1 VGKEIPIYKAE
12 AEAGL
17 ADLIQSKD
25 GRSIATVCPLMEQGL
40 VAESIKN
47 HTQANH
53 FNSFYRSDATNK
65 DQFDLEYVYTILATT
80 GWNRNDDVFDR
91 LEMWSARN
99 TAEDKP
105 FNKGHD
111 PNEIIGHITGN
122 AVVDES
128 YELVK
133 NDSEVDSL
141 PTKFHILT
149 SAVIYKHV
157 SSRDD
162 KLTTATKELLREI
175 SEGKWFVS
183 MEALFTD
190 FDYALRK
197 ADGEQIVVARNEE
210 TAFLSKHLRAYGGVG
225 EYDGSRVGRL
235 MKNLTFSGKG
245 LVQNPGNPESIIFKE
260 EDNIIFNGVAE
271 NSYPQ
276 IDLLVTSSS
285 KGDSSMSDNNE
296 QVRNLESQVEKLE
309 ARLKELDAEKVQA
322 KISTF
327 EKACADKDAEISELS
342 SKIEAVS
349 EMLAESKKAY
359 DEISVAKS
367 EADTQINELTE
378 KLEAIEASAARASR
392 ISALVDVE
400 VDKADAEVLVDTFDG
415 ISDEQFDAIVSLHA
429 DYMLKK
435 KAGMHD
441 KKDKDEEK
449 KSESGAHDEDEKKK
463 KKEEE
468 SAKAPY
474 HKEKKAES
482 PMHYKKKAGH
492 GKDEEKAK
500 AGENFEVDEAA
511 EAADTAEDTETLNNA
526 EVDDAPAL
534 AAQSEEMGDAVVAS
548 LNDYFSK
555 VLSGNDTK
563 S

>member
-1 VGKEIPIYKAE
+1 
-12 AEAGL
+12 
-17 ADLIQSKD
+17 
-25 GRSIATVCPLMEQGL
+25 
-40 VAESIKN
+40 
-47 HTQANH
+47 
-53 FNSFYRSDATNK
+53 
-65 DQFDLEYVYTILATT
+65 
-80 GWNRNDDVFDR
+80 
-91 LEMWSARN
+91 
-99 TAEDKP
+99 
-105 FNKGHD
+105 
-111 PNEIIGHITGN
+111 
-122 AVVDES
+122 
-128 YELVK
+128 
-133 NDSEVDSL
+133 
-141 PTKFHILT
+141 
-149 SAVIYKHV
+149 
-157 SSRDD
+157 
-162 KLTTATKELLREI
+162 
-175 SEGKWFVS
+175 
-183 MEALFTD
+183 
-190 FDYALRK
+190 
-197 ADGEQIVVARNEE
+197 
-210 TAFLSKHLRAYGGVG
+210 
-225 EYDGSRVGRL
+225 
-235 MKNLTFSGKG
+235 
-245 LVQNPGNPESIIFKE
+245 
-260 EDNIIFNGVAE
+260 
-271 NSYPQ
+271 
-276 IDLLVTSSS
+276 
-285 KGDSSMSDNNE
+285 MSDNNE

-449 KSESGAHDEDEKKK
+449 KSESGVHDEDEKKK

-482 PMHYKKKAGH
+482 PMHYKKKARH

-548 LNDYFSK
+548 LIDYFSK